1 MKFLYSEEAQA
12 LYTLVGVLLVAPVMI
27 VLTVV
32 S

>member
-1 MKFLYSEEAQA
+1 MKVLCSEEAQA
-12 LYTLVGVLLVAPVMI
+12 IYSLVIALLVAPAMI

>member
-1 MKFLYSEEAQA
+1 MKVLCSEEVQA
-12 LYTLVGVLLVAPVMI
+12 VLVLATALLVAPVMI

>member
-1 MKFLYSEEAQA
+1 MKLLCSEEAQA
-12 LYTLVGVLLVAPVMI
+12 VYMLVTALLVAPLMI

>member
-1 MKFLYSEEAQA
+1 MKFLCSEEAQA
-12 LYTLVGVLLVAPVMI
+12 VYMLVTALLVAPLMI

>member
-1 MKFLYSEEAQA
+1 MKVLCSEEAQA
-12 LYTLVGVLLVAPVMI
+12 VYTLATALLVAPVII